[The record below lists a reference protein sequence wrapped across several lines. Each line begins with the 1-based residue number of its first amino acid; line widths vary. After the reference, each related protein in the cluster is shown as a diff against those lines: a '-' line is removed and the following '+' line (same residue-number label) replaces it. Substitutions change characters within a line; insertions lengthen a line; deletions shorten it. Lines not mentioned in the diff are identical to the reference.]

1 MIPGM
6 KSRLVAEVKD
16 LQQHP
21 KYSSRIALK
30 TIKVH
35 RPPGKANY
43 LAWLGGNL
51 HGNLKFIIFF
61 G

>member
-21 KYSSRIALK
+21 KYNSRIALK

-35 RPPGKANY
+35 RPPGKANF

-51 HGNLKFIIFF
+51 HGNVKFIIFF